1 MLLGESVNF
10 DAVVIGAGVTGMYQL
25 FRLREL
31 GLSVRGFEKNGD
43 VGGTWNMNRYPGC
56 RLDSESYTYAYSFL
70 KDLLAEW
77 DWREEFAAQPDLNE
91 FFSRAADRMDIRKN
105 IQFNTVV
112 VKAAYDER
120 NNHWELELDN
130 AEVVTCR
137 FLLTCMGVLSNPI
150 TPKFKGMELFRGK
163 SFHSYYWPHAQE
175 GFGGKHFDFAGKRV
189 GVIGTGATGV
199 QIISEVAKTAR
210 ELFVFQ
216 RHPNWC
222 APLCNAP
229 IESERMADIRERYQE
244 IFDKCNSTW
253 GGFKHD
259 FQYGKVSEHTK
270 SERDAILEDLYARPG
285 FGIWLGHYADLFTD
299 KQANATISEF
309 IAKKIRSRVKDPK
322 IAEKLIPKDHGFG
335 LKRVPM
341 ETRYYEVFNQPN
353 VHLVDILENPIE
365 EITPEG
371 IRTVADHYDLDVI
384 IYATGFDAIVGAFKA
399 INIHGRG
406 GKTLKEEW
414 AEGPFTYLGLQ
425 VPGFPNLFTV
435 LGAHNGATF
444 CNVPRCAEWQADW
457 VSNFFEYIVEHGVE
471 TVEADRKA
479 AETWTTHCYEVV
491 KDSLFPGFTHSYFF
505 ATFGSGERRR
515 ERFLFYFGGN
525 PLYRQKCGEVVAH
538 GYEGFIL
545 KRSGVPETRS
555 DAREGAAQI

>member
-1 MLLGESVNF
+1 MSRGQAGNF

-25 FRLREL
+25 YRLREL
-31 GLSVRGFEKNGD
+31 GLNVRGFEKNGD

-70 KDLLAEW
+70 KDLLQEW

-91 FFSRAADRMDIRKN
+91 FFSRAADKMDIRKD

-112 VKAAYDER
+112 VNAVFDEGR
-120 NNHWELELDN
+120 NLWELELEN

-150 TPKFKGMELFRGK
+150 IPKFPGMDLFRGN
-163 SFHSYYWPHAQE
+163 SFHSYFWPHE
-175 GFGGKHFDFAGKRV
+175 RDGFGGKKVDLTGKRV

-199 QIISEVAKTAR
+199 QIISEVAKTAG

-222 APLCNAP
+222 APLCNTP
-229 IESERMADIRERYQE
+229 IDPERMADIRQRYDE
-244 IFDKCNSTW
+244 IFATCEATW
-253 GGFKHD
+253 GGFKHN
-259 FQYGKVSEHTK
+259 FQYAKVNDHTK
-270 SERDAILEDLYARPG
+270 AERDAILEDLYGQPG
-285 FGIWLGHYADLFTD
+285 FGIWLGHYADFLLD
-299 KQANATISEF
+299 KEANGIISEF
-309 IAKKIRSRVKDPK
+309 IADKIRSRISDPE
-322 IAEKLIPKDHGFG
+322 IADKLIPKDHGFG

-341 ETRYYEVFNQPN
+341 ETRYYEVYNQPN

-365 EITPEG
+365 EVTPDG
-371 IRTVADHYDLDVI
+371 IRTSAEHYDLDVI
-384 IYATGFDAIVGAFKA
+384 IYATGFDAIIGAFKA

-406 GKTLKEEW
+406 GKTLKEAW
-414 AEGPFTYLGLQ
+414 ADGPFTYLGLQ

-457 VSNFFEYIVEHGVE
+457 VATFFAHIKEHQIE
-471 TVEADRKA
+471 TVEASESA
-479 AETWTTHCYEVV
+479 AEAWTAHCYDVV
-491 KDSLFPGFTHSYFF
+491 KDSLFPSYTHSYFF
-505 ATFGSGERRR
+505 GTFGSAEKQR

-525 PLYRQKCGEVVAH
+525 PLYREKCSEVVAE
-538 GYEGFIL
+538 GYKGFITTQAAPGEMV
-545 KRSGVPETRS
+545 SEPEK
-555 DAREGAAQI
+555 ILN